1 MTASSPAA
9 SGRPTLRVEL
19 DALHDDYAEAINHA
33 NAAGRDDHVAELAAA
48 YDDEA
53 TRLVAEREG
62 KTHLLPLARGAKA
75 ARPRRRPWR
84 RRSSGSSA
92 A

>member
-1 MTASSPAA
+1 MTASSPA
-9 SGRPTLRVEL
+9 SDRPRLREEL

-33 NAAGRDDHVAELAAA
+33 IAAGRDDHVAELAAA
-48 YDDEA
+48 YDEDA

-62 KTHLLPLARGAKA
+62 KTHLLPLARGAKTTQ
-75 ARPRRRPWR
+75 PRRRSWP
-84 RRSSGSSA
+84 RRSGRSSA

>member
-1 MTASSPAA
+1 MTASFPA
-9 SGRPTLRVEL
+9 SDRPPLREEL

-33 NAAGRDDHVAELAAA
+33 IAAGRDDQVAELAAA
-48 YDDEA
+48 YDEDA

-62 KTHLLPLARGAKA
+62 KTHLLPLARDAKA
-75 ARPRRRPWR
+75 TRPRRRSWR
-84 RRSSGSSA
+84 RRPGRSTA